1 MPGCTRVREGETVVT
16 FSSCTAHRANLVPFL
31 RQNSVPVELGILQV
45 VRDSYLSNSL
55 VGRTLR
61 KILLSEFTNVGGIVA
76 SLRVRLMLVSLLFC
90 SSVLVFSQVPTV
102 ASVVPSSGVVGTQ
115 VTITGT
121 NFGATQGTSAVTFNG
136 VPVTSFT
143 NWSTTSI
150 PLPPYRQA
158 RQQALSL
165 VTVGSV
171 ASKSY
176 NFTVVPGSFTL
187 TGNLAAAR
195 NASRLPHC

>member
-16 FSSCTAHRANLVPFL
+16 FSSCTAYRANLVPFL

-121 NFGATQGTSAVTFNG
+121 NFGVRRA
-136 VPVTSFT
+136 PV
-143 NWSTTSI
+143 
-150 PLPPYRQA
+150 R
-158 RQQALSL
+158 
-165 VTVGSV
+165 
-171 ASKSY
+171 
-176 NFTVVPGSFTL
+176 
-187 TGNLAAAR
+187 
-195 NASRLPHC
+195 